1 MKRSSQL
8 VHFEA
13 APGDPNQ
20 PTSTP
25 IYQTATFAQ
34 SDPLSFGP
42 YDYSRSGNPTRAVLE
57 QQLARLDGGTHAFSF
72 ASGMAAIDTVAR
84 LVPAGGRIVAGRDLY
99 GGTWRLLHRVAQA
112 AGVAVQFVD
121 TADPESVA
129 TAVRGADLLLL
140 ETPGNPLLGITNLAA
155 VAHRC
160 RAAGCLLAVDSTL
173 MTPLLQRPL
182 EQGADLVIHSAT
194 KGLSGH
200 SDLCAGAVVTGD
212 SDLGHRIGFLQN
224 ATGTALGPFESWLL
238 LRGMKT
244 LSVRIHQQQST
255 ARRVAHWLQQQP
267 GVQEVYYPGLDTH
280 PGQRIHAQ
288 QAQGPGPLLS
298 FSTGSRDR
306 SAEWVAALSLFT
318 IAVSF
323 GGVNSVASLPCRMSH
338 ASIPEAHRN
347 QLALPEDLVR
357 LSIGIEDAEDLLGDL
372 AFGQRVMMKTSARV
386 ASVSRR
392 TGERSP
398 LPAGRVPIR

>member
-8 VHFEA
+8 VHFDA

-34 SDPLSFGP
+34 SDPLAFGP

-72 ASGMAAIDTVAR
+72 ASGMAAIDTVSR

-99 GGTWRLLHRVAQA
+99 GGTWRLLHRVAHA

-121 TADPESVA
+121 TAHLESVA
-129 TAVRGADLLLL
+129 AAVAGADLLLL
-140 ETPGNPLLGITNLAA
+140 ETPGNPMLGITDLAA
-155 VAHRC
+155 VAHLC
-160 RAAGCLLAVDSTL
+160 QANGCIFAVDSTL

-200 SDLCAGAVVTGD
+200 SDLCAGAVVTD
-212 SDLGHRIGFLQN
+212 KPELAERLGFLQN

-244 LSVRIHQQQST
+244 LSVRLRQQQST
-255 ARRVAHWLQQQP
+255 AMRIAHWLQEQP
-267 GVQEVYYPGLDTH
+267 GVRAVYYPGLSSH
-280 PGQRIHAQ
+280 PNQRLHAQ

-298 FSTGSRDR
+298 FTTGSRER
-306 SAEWVAALSLFT
+306 SAKWVRALSLFT
-318 IAVSF
+318 TAVSF

-357 LSIGIEDAEDLLGDL
+357 LSIGIEDPDDLLADL
-372 AFGQRVMMKTSARV
+372 AISQRILTENRPTPT
-386 ASVSRR
+386 ASPTLRL
-392 TGERSP
+392 G
-398 LPAGRVPIR
+398 